1 MPGLRREGLPHRRVT
16 SSLQAGVPVGWAR
29 RPFIFEG
36 ETLADNRS
44 RAEKLR
50 AMANQT
56 ASPHEAEIAKRLLKE
71 MGQPVEAPR
80 ASTPTNEFE

>member
-1 MPGLRREGLPHRRVT
+1 
-16 SSLQAGVPVGWAR
+16 
-29 RPFIFEG
+29 
-36 ETLADNRS
+36 
-44 RAEKLR
+44 
-50 AMANQT
+50 MANQT